1 MNKLHR
7 PAARYESREALQFVT
22 GRDSLKTLVSNL
34 RSMGYTVVGPKVED
48 GAVCLG
54 EIEGIA
60 DLASGVV
67 DFQAPGRYRLEGHSE
82 STFSAVNGPH
92 SAKKYLHPAWVPM
105 LKLTDGQERLRM
117 ESVPHADK
125 KYAFLGLRPC
135 DLKAVEVLDR
145 ALMAPGLKD
154 PVYTPL
160 REASVIIVVNCG
172 RAGENCF
179 CASMGTGPKSD
190 GGYDL
195 ALTELDDRL
204 IVDIPDGKAKL
215 MDGAELRPASQQDI
229 RDELDLVQRVKDG
242 MHKSIE
248 RQDPSDFMYE
258 GSESPVWSE
267 VAQRC
272 LSCGNCTMV
281 CPTCFCNTLQ
291 DVTDL
296 KDGSVTRERV
306 WDSCLSKKFTYSV
319 GGNPRLERKARYRQ
333 FVMHKFAYWPDQ
345 FKLYGC
351 VGCGR
356 CITWCP
362 VGIDISDTVNRV
374 LRSQG
379 DKRPLPEVV
388 KVA

>member
-1 MNKLHR
+1 LQYVAK
-7 PAARYESREALQFVT
+7 REALS
-22 GRDSLKTLVSNL
+22 RLISNL
-34 RSMGYTVVGPKVED
+34 RSLGYTVIGPKLED
-48 GAVCLG
+48 GAVCLK
-54 EIEGIA
+54 EIEAFG

-67 DFQAPGRYRLEGHSE
+67 DVQAPGKYRVEGPSPFV
-82 STFSAVNGPH
+82 FSAVNGPQ
-92 SAKKYLHPAWVPM
+92 SAKKFLHPSSVPM
-105 LKLTDGQERLRM
+105 VTLKEDRVGLKV
-117 ESVPHADK
+117 ESVYRAEE

-145 ALMAPGLKD
+145 ALMMEQYKD

-160 REASVIIVVNCG
+160 RKVSLTIVVNCG

-179 CASMGTGPKSD
+179 CASMGTGPKAK

-195 ALTELDDRL
+195 AITELPDKILVDVTEGRMSLMEGIEMWPATPEELHQERDL
-204 IVDIPDGKAKL
+204 IRKV
-215 MDGAELRPASQQDI
+215 S
-229 RDELDLVQRVKDG
+229 KD
-242 MHKSIE
+242 MHKRIDRE
-248 RQDPSDFMYE
+248 NPSDFMYT
-258 GSESPVWSE
+258 GLESPIWE
-267 VAQRC
+267 EMAQRC

-281 CPTCFCNTLQ
+281 CPTCFCNILQ
-291 DVTDL
+291 DATDL
-296 KDGSVTRERV
+296 KDGSVTRVRV
-306 WDSCLSKKFTYSV
+306 WDSCLSKNFTYSA

-374 LRSQG
+374 LRTQG
-379 DKRPLPEVV
+379 EKRPLPEVV